1 MAPLLPEESNLD
13 CLGIR
18 EEGLESEPGM
28 SLEWLL
34 APVPVV
40 VEELLAG
47 ADGLLGHEDESG
59 HLLDHHHLG
68 DAVGAHAAVVEQPSI
83 APRLLGSVN
92 AENNVSWSKSSQQWD
107 TTQIWETFICT

>member
-28 SLEWLL
+28 SFEWLL

-47 ADGLLGHEDESG
+47 VDGLLGHEDEPG
-59 HLLDHHHLG
+59 HLLDHHDLG
-68 DAVGAHAAVVEQPSI
+68 DTVGAHTAVVQKPTI
-83 APRLLGSVN
+83 ATRLLGPVN
-92 AENNVSWSKSSQQWD
+92 AENVSSNKIRVQSFNAL
-107 TTQIWETFICT
+107 TNTVFLYV